1 MLDTNSLKP
10 LYIQLEAEIR
20 QALREKKYL
29 PGDRLPSE
37 EELCEQYQVSRI
49 TVRKAIQQL
58 TDQHILEKHRGKG
71 TFVSTPSR
79 SVDLKEH
86 GFTNYLSAIGH
97 KSHHLLLKKELQSSD
112 DFLCETLSLQPNEP
126 VCYVQRLIFEDDSP
140 LALDEIYI
148 SSLTYPDFLD
158 RITGDISFYELLDN
172 YYNVSRGESVCE
184 IAVRIAN
191 AEQASIL
198 HCQAGDPLF
207 LLQKTCFAF
216 DGTPIHYS
224 RSLVRGDR
232 ISYTICTQNSNTQFI
247 SNINN

>member
-37 EELCEQYQVSRI
+37 EKLCEQYQVSRI

-79 SVDLKEH
+79 SVDLKEQS

-97 KSHHLLLKKELQSSD
+97 KSHHLLLKKELQPSD

-158 RITGDISFYELLDN
+158 RITGDISFY
-172 YYNVSRGESVCE
+172 
-184 IAVRIAN
+184 
-191 AEQASIL
+191 
-198 HCQAGDPLF
+198 
-207 LLQKTCFAF
+207 
-216 DGTPIHYS
+216 
-224 RSLVRGDR
+224 
-232 ISYTICTQNSNTQFI
+232 
-247 SNINN
+247 

>member
-158 RITGDISFYELLDN
+158 RITGDIKS
-172 YYNVSRGESVCE
+172 G
-184 IAVRIAN
+184 
-191 AEQASIL
+191 
-198 HCQAGDPLF
+198 
-207 LLQKTCFAF
+207 
-216 DGTPIHYS
+216 
-224 RSLVRGDR
+224 
-232 ISYTICTQNSNTQFI
+232 
-247 SNINN
+247 

>member
-37 EELCEQYQVSRI
+37 EKLCEQYQVSRI

-79 SVDLKEH
+79 SIDLKEQS

-97 KSHHLLLKKELQSSD
+97 KSHHLLLKKELQPSD

-158 RITGDISFYELLDN
+158 RITGDISMNCSLTTITYLAVNLYVRLLSALQMLSRHPSFIVRLAILFFFYKKRVLQLTAHRSIIHALLCA
-172 YYNVSRGESVCE
+172 VIES
-184 IAVRIAN
+184 
-191 AEQASIL
+191 
-198 HCQAGDPLF
+198 
-207 LLQKTCFAF
+207 
-216 DGTPIHYS
+216 PIPYAHK
-224 RSLVRGDR
+224 
-232 ISYTICTQNSNTQFI
+232 I
-247 SNINN
+247 

>member
-97 KSHHLLLKKELQSSD
+97 KSHHLLLKKR
-112 DFLCETLSLQPNEP
+112 
-126 VCYVQRLIFEDDSP
+126 V
-140 LALDEIYI
+140 
-148 SSLTYPDFLD
+148 
-158 RITGDISFYELLDN
+158 
-172 YYNVSRGESVCE
+172 
-184 IAVRIAN
+184 AV
-191 AEQASIL
+191 
-198 HCQAGDPLF
+198 F
-207 LLQKTCFAF
+207 
-216 DGTPIHYS
+216 
-224 RSLVRGDR
+224 
-232 ISYTICTQNSNTQFI
+232 
-247 SNINN
+247 

>member
-37 EELCEQYQVSRI
+37 EKLCEQYQVSRI

-79 SVDLKEH
+79 SIDLKEQS

-97 KSHHLLLKKELQSSD
+97 KSHHLLLKKELQPSD

-126 VCYVQRLIFEDDSP
+126 VCYVQRLIFEDDSMNC
-140 LALDEIYI
+140 
-148 SSLTYPDFLD
+148 SLTT
-158 RITGDISFYELLDN
+158 ITYLAVNLYVRLLSALQMLSRHPSFIVRLAILFFFYKKRVLQLTAHRSIIHALLCA
-172 YYNVSRGESVCE
+172 VIES
-184 IAVRIAN
+184 
-191 AEQASIL
+191 
-198 HCQAGDPLF
+198 
-207 LLQKTCFAF
+207 
-216 DGTPIHYS
+216 PIPYAHK
-224 RSLVRGDR
+224 
-232 ISYTICTQNSNTQFI
+232 I
-247 SNINN
+247 